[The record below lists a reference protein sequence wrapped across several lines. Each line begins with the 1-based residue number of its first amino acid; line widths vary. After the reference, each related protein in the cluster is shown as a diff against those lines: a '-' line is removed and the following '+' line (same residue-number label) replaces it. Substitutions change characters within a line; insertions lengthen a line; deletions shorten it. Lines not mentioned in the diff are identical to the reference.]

1 MPLPLCFRPA
11 LDLARLLRSG
21 KISASELL
29 EICAGQMARHNPAL
43 NAIIHADLE
52 RGRKAA
58 RASDKRLRKKAPIG
72 PFDGVPMT
80 VKESFD
86 WAGTPSTWGAPRF
99 RDNIAGSDAVALS
112 RLADAGAVVYGK
124 TNVPLMLAD
133 WQSYNDIYGTTNNP
147 WDVRRSPGG
156 SSGGSAVA
164 LATGMSALEIGSDI
178 GASIRNPAH
187 YCGVYGHKPTFGVVP
202 MKGHALPGI
211 VHPSDISCAGP
222 LARSAR
228 DLAVMLKLLAGTHGI
243 DSRALSLKL
252 PPAKQTSFKEFRVAV
267 MVTDPQSEVDLPL
280 QDLIGRLGEFLAR
293 KVKKISFEARP
304 AFSTKEAFDV
314 YLAMLRSATSRRQT
328 DEEFIAN
335 SARAGALDPTDD
347 SYYANMLRAYVLPH
361 RSWLM
366 WNERR
371 HQMRLI
377 WDQFFDDWDV
387 LLCPT
392 AASAAFPHD
401 HVGERH
407 ERTIEVNGR
416 RVATTDQL
424 FWAGYSCGYYLP
436 STVAPIGL
444 TSQGLPGGIQIIS
457 RQYADFT
464 AIRFAELL
472 EREYH
477 SFEPPPQFV

>member
-1 MPLPLCFRPA
+1 
-11 LDLARLLRSG
+11 
-21 KISASELL
+21 
-29 EICAGQMARHNPAL
+29 MARHNPAL
-43 NAIIHADLE
+43 NAIIHVDLE
-52 RGRKAA
+52 RARKAA
-58 RASDKRLRKKAPIG
+58 RASDRRLRRKAPLG

-112 RLADAGAVVYGK
+112 RLTDAGAVVYGK

-133 WQSYNDIYGTTNNP
+133 WQSFNDIYGTTNNP
-147 WDVRRSPGG
+147 WDVLRSPGG

-228 DLAVMLKLLAGTHGI
+228 DLGVMLKLLAGTHGI
-243 DSRALSLKL
+243 ESRALSLKL
-252 PPAKQTSFKEFRVAV
+252 PPARQTSFKEFRVAV

-328 DEEFIAN
+328 DEEFVAN
-335 SARAGALDPTDD
+335 SARVAELDATDD

-444 TSQGLPGGIQIIS
+444 TSQGLPGGIQIVA

-477 SFEPPPQFV
+477 SFEPPPHFS